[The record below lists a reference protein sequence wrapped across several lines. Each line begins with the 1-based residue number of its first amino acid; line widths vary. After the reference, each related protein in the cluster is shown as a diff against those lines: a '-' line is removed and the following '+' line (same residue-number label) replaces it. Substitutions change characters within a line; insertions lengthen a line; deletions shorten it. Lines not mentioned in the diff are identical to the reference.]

1 MDGLTKVNGPAQ
13 FPNGP
18 STFIAADRPGH
29 TIEPSTLDH
38 LLWTVYFGPPILDRA
53 LWTFPVIFNTIKKNR
68 SFTFSLTLFVFCII
82 ACDNRLWFAAF
93 FIFIPSINP
102 GFLLVNFFV
111 DSEIVFVTPPVVFK
125 AGDDSEMAFFFL
137 RRLIPLQGRFFFAD
151 ALSGLHGFI
160 KVGDVIGVDV
170 IGGDVII
177 VTTKPLLF
185 SK

>member
-1 MDGLTKVNGPAQ
+1 M
-13 FPNGP
+13 
-18 STFIAADRPGH
+18 
-29 TIEPSTLDH
+29 
-38 LLWTVYFGPPILDRA
+38 
-53 LWTFPVIFNTIKKNR
+53 
-68 SFTFSLTLFVFCII
+68 
-82 ACDNRLWFAAF
+82 
-93 FIFIPSINP
+93 
-102 GFLLVNFFV
+102 

-137 RRLIPLQGRFFFAD
+137 RRLIPLQGRFFFTD